1 VGARLYWRRPEIR
14 ALSAMAAVAVVVC
27 FQSPVYDFL
36 RSLPVLG
43 TETWNRDVML
53 LALALAV
60 LAAAGVQAVVDSGPH
75 ATVRR
80 WMAGGFA
87 ACGLVTGGLALAIGL
102 GVHRVAPNQAGRFVW
117 PAIEVVVGL
126 GLALVLTTAGGN
138 STLLRRVRDRRG
150 ALAGVLLVV
159 QTAFLVTTG
168 VSLWSLSTSY
178 FSPTPAVQALQGA
191 AGGSVVGIGPCRAT
205 PFSLPYSN
213 EVGIRPDANIGY
225 GVHEFAVY
233 DATVPESYFR
243 LWTTLSGSQLP
254 SPLHKVGVFC
264 PQITTAAQARVFGVG
279 FVLEPRH
286 GRGPKGAVFDRM
298 VGNERLYRIPGA
310 ASATLISS
318 TVARSSL
325 SVDTPGTPV
334 AVTHPDDSTWKVR
347 VEDPDGALLRLR
359 LTDVPGWH
367 ATIDGRPLALEPWAQ
382 GTMLEAKVPA
392 GTHVVELHYWPDLF
406 SAGIVI
412 AAASGATLVGLGV
425 LALVKTRKRS
435 PRAPVTP

>member
-1 VGARLYWRRPEIR
+1 V
-14 ALSAMAAVAVVVC
+14 
-27 FQSPVYDFL
+27 
-36 RSLPVLG
+36 LPFTPPYS
-43 TETWNRDVML
+43 TET
-53 LALALAV
+53 
-60 LAAAGVQAVVDSGPH
+60 
-75 ATVRR
+75 
-80 WMAGGFA
+80 
-87 ACGLVTGGLALAIGL
+87 
-102 GVHRVAPNQAGRFVW
+102 
-117 PAIEVVVGL
+117 
-126 GLALVLTTAGGN
+126 
-138 STLLRRVRDRRG
+138 
-150 ALAGVLLVV
+150 
-159 QTAFLVTTG
+159 
-168 VSLWSLSTSY
+168 
-178 FSPTPAVQALQGA
+178 
-191 AGGSVVGIGPCRAT
+191 
-205 PFSLPYSN
+205 
-213 EVGIRPDANIGY
+213 GIRPDANIGY

-233 DATVPESYFR
+233 DAAVPESYYT
-243 LWTTLSGSQLP
+243 LWASLGGQRTGSG
-254 SPLHKVGVFC
+254 LHRIGVFC